1 MGKTLNLDTF
11 NEILFGA
18 FKEQTPKNKLELLRR
33 ELEFAMT
40 AKIEAM
46 EAVIRDLNEGKV
58 AECHQDLAK
67 VNNIDSNLDALGKR
81 IDELIAEHPE
91 LDAEIEKT
99 NGGQEDVH
107 D

>member
-1 MGKTLNLDTF
+1 MEKTLNLDTF

-18 FKEQTPKNKLELLRR
+18 FKEQTPKNKLELLRM
-33 ELEFAMT
+33 EQEFAMT

-67 VNNIDSNLDALGKR
+67 GKR

-91 LDAEIEKT
+91 LDAKIEKT